1 MFLDGRVIWQS
12 FKPEPEYEKMP
23 LCIEVTKM
31 GTAQYAS
38 VFFSFTG
45 TDWTKPEFEYS
56 YDNVSWT
63 KYNSELHLNSSRPKV
78 YFRAT
83 AAGNERLA
91 LSTSEYTE
99 ISINQGNGMYELGC
113 RVKAYGNIMSLYT
126 QDFLNASQMPTY
138 AFYELFHTYLD
149 GQTYPGTRTLEDASN
164 LVLPPYVSSYCYR
177 NMFNGQ
183 FNLKKAPKLPATKMS
198 SYCYSSMFNGCTS
211 LIEAPE
217 LPATTTSSYCYESMF
232 NNCTSLTKAPSKIQA
247 ATMSM
252 YCSRNMFYGCTS
264 LTKAPELQATK
275 LNYGCYRSM
284 FNGCTS
290 LNEIKVSFTTWTSS
304 TTNSWMTNVSP
315 TGTFHCNPGLAP
327 KRGVNYIP
335 EGWTIMND

>member
-1 MFLDGRVIWQS
+1 MNYKNLSINDRLIKNMFLDGRMIWQS

-31 GTAQYAS
+31 GTAQYVS

-63 KYNSELHLNSSRPKV
+63 KYNSSLNLNLNSSRPKV
-78 YFRAT
+78 YVRAT
-83 AAGNERLA
+83 ATGNERLDFSKA
-91 LSTSEYTE
+91 EYTE
-99 ISINQGNGMYELGC
+99 ININQGNSMYELGR
-113 RVKAYGNIMSLYT
+113 RVKVYGNIMSLYT
-126 QDFLNASQMPTY
+126 QDSLNASQMPTY
-138 AFYELFHTYLD
+138 AFYELFHTSLD
-149 GQTYPGTRTLEDASN
+149 GQAYPGTRTLEDASN
-164 LVLPPYVSSYCYR
+164 LVLPPYVSSYCYS

-183 FNLKKAPKLPATKMS
+183 FNLKK
-198 SYCYSSMFNGCTS
+198 
-211 LIEAPE
+211 APE
-217 LPATTTSSYCYESMF
+217 LPATTTSSYCYYSLF
-232 NNCTSLTKAPSKIQA
+232 YNCTSLTKAPSKIQA
-247 ATMSM
+247 ATMAR

-304 TTNSWMTNVSP
+304 TTNAWMTNVSP
-315 TGTFHCNPGLAP
+315 TGTFHCKPGLAP
-327 KRGVNYIP
+327 NRGVNYIP